1 VPAPSEPA
9 GRAARPGLAV
19 GAADSGFF
27 APSATALAA
36 SVGGVEVLRATAS
49 GGVTLGAAPGGHA
62 LEVATP
68 ASAVNRVVVNGAAA
82 GSAVSV
88 QAQGADANVGLALTP
103 RGSGALSAHTP
114 DGLASGGN
122 ARGAN
127 AVDWQTARAAAAQVG
142 SGNRCVVGGG
152 QNNTAVGSYSTVGG
166 GDTNVAQSTGATV
179 AGGRGNVASGTDAWV
194 PGGLQATTRNAT
206 GKGAWASGQFASPGD
221 AQSGEQVLR
230 RQTTDATPTRLTADN
245 GAPGASN
252 TVNLPN
258 NAAFACR
265 IMVVAKEVG
274 GAAGAKAMWD
284 FVALARR
291 DAAAVATNV
300 SSSPGN
306 GAAQAPTLA
315 AGTGANAWTVTVG
328 ADQTNGGVA
337 VTVVGAAGANINWVA
352 RILSAEAMG

>member
-1 VPAPSEPA
+1 M
-9 GRAARPGLAV
+9 
-19 GAADSGFF
+19 
-27 APSATALAA
+27 
-36 SVGGVEVLRATAS
+36 
-49 GGVTLGAAPGGHA
+49 
-62 LEVATP
+62 
-68 ASAVNRVVVNGAAA
+68 NRVVVNGAAA

-103 RGSGALSAHTP
+103 RGSGALSAHAP

-127 AVDWQTARAAAAQVG
+127 AVDWQTARAAATHVG
-142 SGNRCVVGGG
+142 SGTRCVLAGG
-152 QNNTAVGSYSTVGG
+152 QNNTAGGSYSTVSG

-179 AGGRGNVASGTDAWV
+179 AGGRGNVASGTDGWV
-194 PGGLQATTRNAT
+194 PGGSQATTRNAI

-221 AQSGEQVLR
+221 AQSGEHVLR
-230 RQTTDATPTRLTADN
+230 RQTTDATPTRLTADG

-252 TVNLPN
+252 TVNLPS

-274 GAAGAKAMWD
+274 GAAAKAMWD

-291 DAAAVATNV
+291 DAAAAATNV

-306 GAAQAPTLA
+306 GAAQAPTLT
-315 AGTGANAWTVTVG
+315 AGTGAAAWTVTVG

-352 RILSAEAMG
+352 RVLSAEAVG